1 MSNFQLEVAESELK
15 IILEALT
22 EMDVRMEN
30 ICVSSKDEDEVADI
44 GNDLIEL
51 RLLLNRLQ
59 ENAINKFGKN
69 IINFSRESL

>member
-1 MSNFQLEVAESELK
+1 MSTFQLEVAESELK

-22 EMDVRMEN
+22 EMDLRMEN
-30 ICVSSKDEDEVADI
+30 ICATSKDEDEVADM

-59 ENAINKFGKN
+59 EDAIDKFGEN

>member
-1 MSNFQLEVAESELK
+1 MSNFQLKLTESELK
-15 IILEALT
+15 IILEALM

-30 ICVSSKDEDEVADI
+30 VCANSKDEDEVSDI

-59 ENAINKFGKN
+59 EDAIDKFGKN